1 MEDVVLTDGEVAD
14 LLKVSRSTV
23 RRMWWRK
30 QLPAPIKIGT
40 INRWRRSEIETWLAE
55 QPAHELYRD
64 GKERRLV

>member
-23 RRMWWRK
+23 RRMWWK
-30 QLPAPIKIGT
+30 QLLPAPIKIGT

-55 QPAHELYRD
+55 QPAHELYLD